1 MQEKAAEKLP
11 NIHATAL
18 VVGETGVLI
27 VGPPGSGKS
36 RLAEEFIQSACLVGR
51 FAALVADDQ
60 VFLKA
65 SGGRI
70 VAVAPEPIR
79 GLMEMRGTG
88 IVRTR
93 HLERAV
99 MHIAV
104 SVEYTGKGERFPDPS
119 TRREVLPG
127 LHLPLVFLQPGR
139 LLDPFALL
147 AARLENR
154 LIA

>member
-1 MQEKAAEKLP
+1 MPEKTTDKLP

-36 RLAEEFIQSACLVGR
+36 RLAEEFIQSACLSGR

-60 VFLKA
+60 VFLKK
-65 SGGRI
+65 SGKCV

-88 IVRTR
+88 IIRKH

-119 TRREVLPG
+119 TQREVLPG
-127 LHLPLVFLQPGR
+127 LYLPLVFLQPGR
-139 LLDPFALL
+139 LMDPFALL

-154 LIA
+154 LFA